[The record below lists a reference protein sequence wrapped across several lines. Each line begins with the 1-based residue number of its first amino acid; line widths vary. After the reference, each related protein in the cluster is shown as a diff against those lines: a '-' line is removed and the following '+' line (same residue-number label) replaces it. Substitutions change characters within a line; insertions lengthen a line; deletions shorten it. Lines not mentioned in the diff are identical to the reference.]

1 MERWRTIGLRSYA
14 STSGPAAKVDAV
26 SATNANVRTPTETMK
41 DLESLSRT
49 GVDGFIDLIS
59 HVRSHNGSS
68 LELHGLHRSDSCDAP
83 FAPNFYHIHFEFL
96 RID

>member
-1 MERWRTIGLRSYA
+1 MANHRVEVVRQHIGASRQGGRRVGNERQCQ
-14 STSGPAAKVDAV
+14 
-26 SATNANVRTPTETMK
+26 TPTETMK
-41 DLESLSRT
+41 DLESLPRT

-83 FAPNFYHIHFEFL
+83 FAPNFHHVHFEFL
-96 RID
+96 GID